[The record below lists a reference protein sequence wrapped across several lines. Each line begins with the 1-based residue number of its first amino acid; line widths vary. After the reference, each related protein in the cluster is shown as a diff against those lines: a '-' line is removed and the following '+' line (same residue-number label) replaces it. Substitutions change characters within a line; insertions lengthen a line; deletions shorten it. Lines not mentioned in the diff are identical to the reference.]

1 MKKYFLFISVLVIS
15 IAEANTG
22 PITPA
27 EIDQMMNDPEGFK
40 ITQAINKLSYDAKQK
55 ELAKKSGENWMTL
68 AIEFVEGGSGEVSQA
83 CGACAPSKTRSL
95 AANGCTLS
103 PTRRKPLPCSIQVS
117 SIC

>member
-1 MKKYFLFISVLVIS
+1 MKKYFLFISLLVIS

-55 ELAKKSGENWMTL
+55 ELAKKSEVKIGMTQDQVLNKSKWGEPQYRRTL
-68 AIEFVEGGSGEVSQA
+68 IDKSGKFDTWIY
-83 CGACAPSKTRSL
+83 GI
-95 AANGCTLS
+95 
-103 PTRRKPLPCSIQVS
+103 RKHFIFKNDELVSIQY
-117 SIC
+117 